1 MKFTIDNISP
11 YALLGMVY
19 VLEGTSVNIATA
31 VAKKIADNLKINTKK
46 GFSYLLSHGE
56 LDISHVD
63 FFINLVN
70 QIKDKQIQDQIIETA
85 KMIYFLW
92 GSMFDEIEYKLNNP
106 TKKVVC

>member
-1 MKFTIDNISP
+1 MKILFLGDVVGISGRSMI
-11 YALLGMVY
+11 L
-19 VLEGTSVNIATA
+19 N
-31 VAKKIADNLKINTKK
+31 N
-46 GFSYLLSHGE
+46 LLS
-56 LDISHVD
+56 
-63 FFINLVN
+63 